1 MLKMKKVIDAE
12 VDSLSMSS
20 SIPDPDPL
28 YKSKVTGR
36 PKQLQ
41 TKRPKPA
48 DHVGIEGSE
57 MEFLKLL
64 DSTF

>member
-1 MLKMKKVIDAE
+1 VVEAKDSDAQDEKVVDAE

-36 PKQLQ
+36 PK
-41 TKRPKPA
+41 
-48 DHVGIEGSE
+48 
-57 MEFLKLL
+57 
-64 DSTF
+64 

>member
-1 MLKMKKVIDAE
+1 MFHAWLEPYTKPRKSNTNFVVVEAKDSDAQDEKVIDAE

-36 PKQLQ
+36 PK
-41 TKRPKPA
+41 
-48 DHVGIEGSE
+48 
-57 MEFLKLL
+57 
-64 DSTF
+64 

>member
-1 MLKMKKVIDAE
+1 MFHAWLEPYTKPRKSNTNFVVVEAKDSDAQDEEVIDAE

-36 PKQLQ
+36 PK
-41 TKRPKPA
+41 
-48 DHVGIEGSE
+48 
-57 MEFLKLL
+57 
-64 DSTF
+64 